1 MPTALVLL
9 SVVPILG
16 GAIRVAELSSG
27 AEITPAN
34 ARFFAMP
41 VPVLLH
47 IFGASVYCV
56 VGAFQ
61 FLGARR
67 KEIWNDSHAGLRRRH
82 PVWHRRA
89 GRVLVLC
96 GLTAALSG
104 VWMAA
109 FYPLP
114 AADMPL
120 VTVFRLVFG
129 STMAVSIAVAFAA
142 IRRGDV
148 TRHRAWMTRG
158 YAIAQGAGTQAV
170 VLLSWAGIAGTPTP
184 LERALLLG
192 ASWVI
197 NLVIAE
203 LILRRPAARSQRVL
217 AVAA

>member
-1 MPTALVLL
+1 MNPPRRDWPVPTALILL

-16 GAIRVAELSSG
+16 GAVRVAELSSG
-27 AEITPAN
+27 AEITPSN
-34 ARFFAMP
+34 ARFVAMP

-61 FLGARR
+61 F
-67 KEIWNDSHAGLRRRH
+67 HAGLRRRH
-82 PVWHRRA
+82 PAWHRRA

-120 VTVFRLVFG
+120 VTVFRLFFG
-129 STMAVSIAVAFAA
+129 SAMAVSIAIAFAA

-192 ASWVI
+192 VSWVI

-203 LILRRPAARSQRVL
+203 LIVRRPAARSQRVL

>member
-1 MPTALVLL
+1 MNPPRRDWPVPTALVLL

-27 AEITPAN
+27 ADITPAN

-61 FLGARR
+61 F
-67 KEIWNDSHAGLRRRH
+67 HPGLRRRH

-114 AADMPL
+114 AGDMPL
-120 VTVFRLVFG
+120 VTAFRFVFG
-129 STMAVSIAVAFAA
+129 SAMAVSIVLAFAA

-148 TRHRAWMTRG
+148 LRHRAWMTRG

-184 LERALLLG
+184 LERALLMA
-192 ASWVI
+192 ASWVL

-203 LILRRPAARSQRVL
+203 LVLRRPVSRRQPVL

>member
-1 MPTALVLL
+1 VPTALVLL

-61 FLGARR
+61 F
-67 KEIWNDSHAGLRRRH
+67 HAGLRRRH
-82 PVWHRRA
+82 PAWHRRA

-203 LILRRPAARSQRVL
+203 LILRRPAARPQRVL

>member
-1 MPTALVLL
+1 VPTALVLL

-61 FLGARR
+61 F
-67 KEIWNDSHAGLRRRH
+67 HAGLRRRH
-82 PVWHRRA
+82 PAWHRRA

-184 LERALLLG
+184 FERALLLG

-203 LILRRPAARSQRVL
+203 LILRRPAARPQRVL

>member
-61 FLGARR
+61 F
-67 KEIWNDSHAGLRRRH
+67 HAGLRRRH
-82 PVWHRRA
+82 PAWHRRA

-203 LILRRPAARSQRVL
+203 LILRRPAARPQRVL

>member
-61 FLGARR
+61 F
-67 KEIWNDSHAGLRRRH
+67 HAGLRRRH
-82 PVWHRRA
+82 PAWHRRA

-129 STMAVSIAVAFAA
+129 STKAVSIAVAFAA

-203 LILRRPAARSQRVL
+203 LILRRPAARPQRVL

>member
-1 MPTALVLL
+1 VPTALVLL

-56 VGAFQ
+56 VGAF
-61 FLGARR
+61 
-67 KEIWNDSHAGLRRRH
+67 
-82 PVWHRRA
+82 PVPCRPAAPPPAWHRRA

-120 VTVFRLVFG
+120 VTVFRLFFG
-129 STMAVSIAVAFAA
+129 SAMAVSIAIAFAA
-142 IRRGDV
+142 IRAGTLPGTGVDDARLRDRPGRRHPGGRPAVVGGHRGDADPA
-148 TRHRAWMTRG
+148 RAG
-158 YAIAQGAGTQAV
+158 
-170 VLLSWAGIAGTPTP
+170 
-184 LERALLLG
+184 
-192 ASWVI
+192 
-197 NLVIAE
+197 
-203 LILRRPAARSQRVL
+203 PAAGRVRGSSTS
-217 AVAA
+217 